1 MDLTLCLLDIIN
13 DTASCPSGELRLV
26 GGSVDKNGR
35 LEVCLNGQWGTV
47 CADGWG
53 ISDAFVACKQLGM
66 GEGSKLYTL
75 QIPKLLNII

>member
-1 MDLTLCLLDIIN
+1 MDLTYLLDNMIN
-13 DTASCPSGELRLV
+13 DTASCPAGEMRLI

-35 LEVCLNGQWGTV
+35 VEVCLNGVWGTV

-66 GEGSKLYTL
+66 GEGSKL
-75 QIPKLLNII
+75 NS